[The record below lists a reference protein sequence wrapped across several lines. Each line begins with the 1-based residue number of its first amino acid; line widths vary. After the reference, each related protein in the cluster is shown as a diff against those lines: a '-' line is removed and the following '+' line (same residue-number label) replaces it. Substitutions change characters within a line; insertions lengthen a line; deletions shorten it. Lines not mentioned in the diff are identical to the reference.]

1 MDNVVRKFNK
11 DPKAEMEVCEFISR
25 KRTDLD
31 YDMAEGLFS
40 TIPENVVVIRIKDGL
55 VHLETKVQKI
65 GEKGSYNFA
74 DFLCMAKFKNNF
86 DATLSY
92 IKHFVYEQEI
102 PFICVG
108 TDYFKIITHVDRYNI
123 PRKKL
128 RIWKLSE
135 IKPFYGKDAIFN
147 IPRYD
152 DFCLE
157 PNNIDHQPIVGNLYN
172 MHSEFSHEP
181 DMYGGKFPWIE
192 QLMRHVFSG
201 ADRDHYDL
209 GMTYLQCLYLYPK
222 QPLPILVLVS
232 EDRSTGK
239 STFVDLLSVIFG
251 ENMVVANPED
261 IGSSFNSSY
270 TDKNIIAIE
279 ESRFES
285 VQTTEKLK
293 NLATQKKILVNAK
306 HQQPYSLPFFGK
318 LIITSNDEK
327 KFSKVDNKEIRYWVR
342 KIPSL
347 KEGQANHNIL
357 NDMIEEIPFLLKYLI
372 DLPKPDFTRSRQVF
386 TPEDIGT
393 EALDTVKSESM
404 SQLYK
409 ELYMAF
415 EDIFNNNRDLEKIE
429 FTPTDLKKRL
439 YDRDSKVSAPY
450 IKKTLET
457 DFYISSGKNRRY
469 DVLDDTPMPGSQKR
483 IGRAYTLHRSMFDTL
498 SLEGEYDKTI
508 DEPF

>member
-1 MDNVVRKFNK
+1 MENVVRKFNQ
-11 DPKAEMEVCEFISR
+11 DPKAEMEICEFITK
-25 KRTDLD
+25 KRGDLD
-31 YDMAEGLFS
+31 YDMAESLFL
-40 TIPENVVVIRIKDGL
+40 TNPENVVVIRIKDNL
-55 VHLETKVQKI
+55 VHLETDVRKI
-65 GEKGSYNFA
+65 GSKGVYSYA
-74 DFLCMAKFKNNF
+74 DFLCMARFKGNF
-86 DATLSY
+86 DAVLTF
-92 IKHFVYEQEI
+92 IKHEMYEEEL

-108 TDYFKIITHVDRYNI
+108 TDYFKVITQVDRYNI
-123 PRKKL
+123 PRTKL
-128 RIWKLSE
+128 KIWKLSE

-152 DFCLE
+152 DFTLE
-157 PNNIDHQPIVGNLYN
+157 PNNVDYQPIIRNCYN

-181 DMYGGKFPWIE
+181 DLYGGDFPWIKH
-192 QLMRHVFSG
+192 MISHIFAG
-201 ADRDHYDL
+201 ADRDHYEL

-222 QPLPILVLVS
+222 QSLPILVLVS
-232 EDRSTGK
+232 EDRGTGK
-239 STFVDLLSVIFG
+239 STFINLLEIMFG

-261 IGSSFNSSY
+261 ISSSFNSSY

-318 LIITSNDEK
+318 LIIASNDEK

-342 KIPSL
+342 KVP
-347 KEGQANHNIL
+347 KFREEDANHNIL
-357 NDMIEEIPFLLKYLI
+357 ADMVEEIPNFLKYLL
-372 DLPKPDFTRSRQVF
+372 DRPAPDFTRSRQVF

-393 EALDTVKSESM
+393 DALTTVKAESM

-409 ELYMAF
+409 ELYMTF
-415 EDIFNNNRDLEKIE
+415 EEIFNNNRNLEQLE
-429 FTPTDLKKRL
+429 FTPRDLKMRF

-457 DFYISSGKNRRY
+457 DFYIKSGKNRRY
-469 DVLDDTPMPGSQKR
+469 NILDDTALPGGAKK
-483 IGRAYTLHRSMFDTL
+483 IGRAYTLHRSLFDKLTL
-498 SLEGEYDKTI
+498 EEDNNKTI
-508 DEPF
+508 DELF